1 MYDVKTGIWIDTN
14 QKLYEFE
21 TAYYLKYNL
30 EKANFAIEKIY
41 SKENNFQEYSNKCV
55 YYHIYIDLLMEAIGQ
70 ILNRFEL
77 KGKNKY
83 DEIRKNNCKSYGFN
97 PKNYPV
103 LYEKEFR
110 NFVTHIDER
119 NIDFIL
125 KNKGV
130 GGFNVIFEE
139 TPENEKKAYLNF
151 KLQNNT
157 FDVVNKIYYIYS
169 NKRESTINLKI
180 DLLKK
185 DIKKLEE
192 INNIIWSYITN
203 EIYIPRY

>member
-1 MYDVKTGIWIDTN
+1 MYDPKTGIWIDTN
-14 QKLYEFE
+14 ERKYEFE

-30 EKANFAIEKIY
+30 EKAKFAIEKIY
-41 SKENNFQEYSNKCV
+41 SKDINFQEYSNKCV
-55 YYHIYIDLLMEAIGQ
+55 YYHIYIDLLMESMGQ

-77 KGKNKY
+77 NGKNKY
-83 DEIRKNNCKSYGFN
+83 DDIRKNNCKSYDFN
-97 PKNYPV
+97 QVNYPV
-103 LYEKEFR
+103 LCEKEFR

-130 GGFNVIFEE
+130 GGFNVIFDD

-157 FDVVNKIYYIYS
+157 FDLVHKIYYIYS
-169 NKRESTINLKI
+169 NKKESTINLKI
-180 DLLKK
+180 ELLKN

-192 INNIIWSYITN
+192 INNVIWSYITG
-203 EIYIPRY
+203 EY